1 MGNVFDS
8 RDFFRRK
15 GSDMEKK
22 HQTLKELPVSE
33 RPYEK
38 FEKSGAEALSDA
50 ELLAMVLRSG
60 TKDLTAVDLSKKI
73 LATSFLRRN
82 SWNLSHF
89 QRGITKDTGDREGK
103 GNADSLYCGT
113 IQTVSPVES
122 RR

>member
-50 ELLAMVLRSG
+50 
-60 TKDLTAVDLSKKI
+60 
-73 LATSFLRRN
+73 
-82 SWNLSHF
+82 
-89 QRGITKDTGDREGK
+89 
-103 GNADSLYCGT
+103 
-113 IQTVSPVES
+113 
-122 RR
+122 

>member
-38 FEKSGAEALSDA
+38 FEKSGAEALSDTKVPA
-50 ELLAMVLRSG
+50 AM
-60 TKDLTAVDLSKKI
+60 
-73 LATSFLRRN
+73 
-82 SWNLSHF
+82 
-89 QRGITKDTGDREGK
+89 IT
-103 GNADSLYCGT
+103 
-113 IQTVSPVES
+113 
-122 RR
+122 